1 MVCRLIDFVFI
12 ALKLFMFNVCG
23 IIDISKKNF
32 FNFSGTGRVKDII
45 NCFRIEKETKS
56 TKERNLEM

>member
-1 MVCRLIDFVFI
+1 
-12 ALKLFMFNVCG
+12 MFNVCG